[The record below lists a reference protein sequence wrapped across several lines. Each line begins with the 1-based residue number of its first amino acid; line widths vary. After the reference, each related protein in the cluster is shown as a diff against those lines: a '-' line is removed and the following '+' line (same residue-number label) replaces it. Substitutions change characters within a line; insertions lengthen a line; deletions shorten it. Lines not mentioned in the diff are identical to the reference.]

1 MAIPINVRTPD
12 GRVHSLGPT
21 VEIMARASSI
31 DDTVFRGVSLKGET
45 VIFLR
50 KHILRPG
57 RRVDVGPSLRPT
69 GIRYQPVDN
78 TERDQRELE
87 AILSRVAAL
96 EERLS
101 R

>member
-12 GRVHSLGPT
+12 GRIHSLGPT
-21 VEIMARASSI
+21 VEIMAKAASI
-31 DDTVFRGVSLKGET
+31 DDCVFRGVSLTGQT
-45 VIFLR
+45 VVFLR

-78 TERDQRELE
+78 TGRDQRELD
-87 AILSRVAAL
+87 AILRRVAAL
-96 EERLS
+96 EGRLS
-101 R
+101 Q